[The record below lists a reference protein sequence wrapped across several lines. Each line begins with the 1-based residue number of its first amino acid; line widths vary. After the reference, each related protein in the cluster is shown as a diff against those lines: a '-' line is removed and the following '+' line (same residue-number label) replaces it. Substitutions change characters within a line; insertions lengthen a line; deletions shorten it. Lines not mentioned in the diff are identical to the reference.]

1 MISQNEKLQAGI
13 ENSVYEFFG
22 QSMDSI
28 NEAAVFNLFPSDSQ
42 AQKLV
47 EKRFVPL
54 YAKSN
59 SGATLTKKAFL
70 DMLMPNDEN
79 IS

>member
-13 ENSVYEFFG
+13 HNSVYEFFG

-42 AQKLV
+42 ASKLV